1 MDGDGVTRGYEFD
14 KLGREKAVIFSL
26 FRKDPRRVAIAA
38 LYARIATASRAPGLY
53 AALDIPDTLE
63 GRFES
68 LSLHMVLSLRAL
80 RNLPAPA
87 DDVAKDLTDAFFQD
101 MDASLREMGVGD
113 TVVPKRMK
121 KVAESFFG
129 RALTYDP
136 ALNGDDEAALA
147 EALGRAG
154 ELEIAGKRPNT
165 RQAEILRQRGA
176 LLGARL
182 HAIFLA
188 PGRDVHDVDEPRQG
202 AHTLRGHRLFSSMK
216 ASGAGK
222 AGPDSRSVSRSVLLS
237 ARSAA
242 KA

>member
-1 MDGDGVTRGYEFD
+1 VDGDGVTRGYEFD

-26 FRKDPRRVAIAA
+26 FRKDPRRIAIAA

-53 AALDIPDTLE
+53 AALSIPDTLE

-121 KVAESFFG
+121 KVATAFFG
-129 RALTYDP
+129 RAQAYDP
-136 ALNGDDEAALA
+136 ALNAGDEAALA
-147 EALGRAG
+147 EALGRNALGG
-154 ELEIAGKRPNT
+154 EAPAVSLARYALAADRALEGT
-165 RQAEILRQRGA
+165 DLDA
-176 LLGARL
+176 LLESGPV
-182 HAIFLA
+182 FPA
-188 PGRDVHDVDEPRQG
+188 PEAFKEEDNR
-202 AHTLRGHRLFSSMK
+202 
-216 ASGAGK
+216 
-222 AGPDSRSVSRSVLLS
+222 
-237 ARSAA
+237 
-242 KA
+242 